1 MNVREAVDLFK
12 REMMNEIYHS
22 FAEEAAQD
30 ALIEAVKRVE
40 QIVIATYE
48 AERKRK

>member
-22 FAEEAAQD
+22 FAEEEAQD

-40 QIVIATYE
+40 KIVLSTCE
-48 AERKRK
+48 AQEKPR

>member
-1 MNVREAVDLFK
+1 MNVREAVALFK

-40 QIVIATYE
+40 RMVIATCE
-48 AERKRK
+48 AEQEAK